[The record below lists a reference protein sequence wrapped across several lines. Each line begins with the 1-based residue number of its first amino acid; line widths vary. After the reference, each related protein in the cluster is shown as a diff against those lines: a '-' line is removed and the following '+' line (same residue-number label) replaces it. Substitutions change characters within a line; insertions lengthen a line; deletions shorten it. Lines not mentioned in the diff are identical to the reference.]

1 MINDPI
7 ADLLTRIRNA
17 VRSRHPRLEVPNSA
31 LKSAIVKILV
41 REGYLGDAEVVEKG
55 KFKSL
60 RITLRYDEEGEPF
73 IAGISMVSRP
83 GKRVYAGHSEIP
95 QVMGGLGMSILSTPK
110 GVLSARDAQKS
121 RVGGE
126 ILCNVW

>member
-17 VRSRHPRLEVPNSA
+17 VRSKHPRMEVPHSS
-31 LKSAIVKILV
+31 LKVAIAKILESEGYIGSVAIV
-41 REGYLGDAEVVEKG
+41 DKG
-55 KFKSL
+55 KFKSV
-60 RITLRYDEEGEPF
+60 RIMLRYDDEGESF
-73 IAGISMVSRP
+73 ITGLSMVSRP

-110 GVLSARDAQKS
+110 GVLSDREAQKS